1 MTAGTAADD
10 ASRHG
15 AIVNLCP
22 TGMVPDKAM
31 TPHVPLTAEEIIRD
45 TGACIAAGANFV
57 HLHARDAAGKPHYS
71 REIYARQ
78 IAGIR
83 EAHADVTICVSL
95 SGRNFGEFEQRSDP
109 LRLTGDLRPDMGSL
123 TLSSL
128 NFPGQPSIN
137 APEMVRRLAETM
149 LEHEIRPELEVFDV
163 GMVNYAH
170 YLIAKGVLRPP
181 YYFNILLG
189 NVANAQATPAQ
200 LAAILSELPEHSVWC
215 LAGIGRQQLR
225 ANTLG
230 LLLGD
235 GVRVG
240 IEDNIWFDDARTRLA
255 TNPELVERVVRLAGL
270 LERPLASVSEVRDR
284 LGIAP
289 LGSTARERRSG
300 AVAARGP
307 RHYVSAPETGRSA
320 VR

>member
-1 MTAGTAADD
+1 MRAGTASDD

-31 TPHVPLTAEEIIRD
+31 TPHVPVTPEEIVADAR
-45 TGACIAAGANFV
+45 ACIDAGANLV
-57 HLHARDAAGKPHYS
+57 HLHARDAEGKPHFS
-71 REIYARQ
+71 RDIYARQ

-83 EAHADVTICVSL
+83 ETHPDITLCVSL
-95 SGRNFGEFEQRSDP
+95 SGRNFGEFEQRADP
-109 LRLTGDLRPDMGSL
+109 LQLAGDLRPDMGSL

-128 NFPGQPSIN
+128 NFSGQPSIN
-137 APEMVRRLAETM
+137 SPAMVRRLAEAM
-149 LEHEIRPELEVFDV
+149 LEKGIRPELEVFDV

-170 YLIAKGVLRPP
+170 YLISKGALEPP
-181 YYFNILLG
+181 FYFNILLG

-200 LAAILSELPEHSVWC
+200 LAAILSELPEQSVWC

-240 IEDNIWFDDARTRLA
+240 IEDNIWLDDARSRLA
-255 TNPELVERVVRLAGL
+255 TNRELVERVVTVAGL
-270 LERPLASVSEVRDR
+270 LERPVAPMLEVRER

-289 LGSTARERRSG
+289 LAPVAGRRERRGS
-300 AVAARGP
+300 AVASRASRG
-307 RHYVSAPETGRSA
+307 YVSAP
-320 VR
+320 

>member
-1 MTAGTAADD
+1 MKAGTISDIAH
-10 ASRHG
+10 RHG

-31 TPHVPLTAEEIIRD
+31 TPHVPVTVEEIVAD
-45 TGACIAAGANFV
+45 ALACIEAGANLV
-57 HLHARDAAGKPHYS
+57 HLHARGDDGRPHYS

-83 EAHADVTICVSL
+83 EAHPDVTLCVSL
-95 SGRNFGEFEQRSDP
+95 SGRTFGEFEQRSDA
-109 LRLTGDLRPDMGSL
+109 LQLAGDLRPDMGSL

-128 NFPGQPSIN
+128 NFSGQPSVN

-149 LEHEIRPELEVFDV
+149 LEKGVKPELEVFDA

-170 YLIAKGVLRPP
+170 YLIAKGALEPP
-181 YYFNILLG
+181 FYFNILLG

-200 LAAILSELPEHSVWC
+200 LAAILSELPDGSVWC

-225 ANTLG
+225 ANSLG

-240 IEDNIWFDDARTRLA
+240 IEDNIWYDDARTRLA
-255 TNPELVERVVRLAGL
+255 TNRALVERVARMAEL
-270 LERPLASVSEVRDR
+270 LERPIAPALEVRER

-289 LGSTARERRSG
+289 LAPAGAGRRERRGST
-300 AVAARGP
+300 VASRDRRG
-307 RHYVSAPETGRSA
+307 YVSAP
-320 VR
+320 

>member
-1 MTAGTAADD
+1 MRPGTASDEAC
-10 ASRHG
+10 RHG

-31 TPHVPLTAEEIIRD
+31 TPHVPVAPEEIVTDAR
-45 TGACIAAGANFV
+45 ACIAAGANLV
-57 HLHARDAAGKPHYS
+57 HLHARDEAGKPHYS

-83 EAHADVTICVSL
+83 ESHPDVTLCVSL
-95 SGRNFGEFEQRSDP
+95 SGRNFGEFEQRADP
-109 LRLTGDLRPDMGSL
+109 LQLTGDLRPDMGSL

-128 NFPGQPSIN
+128 NFSGQPSIN
-137 APEMVRRLAETM
+137 SPAMVRRLAEAM
-149 LEHEIRPELEVFDV
+149 LDKGVKPELEVFDV

-170 YLIAKGVLRPP
+170 YLIAKGALEPP
-181 YYFNILLG
+181 FYFNILLG

-200 LAAILSELPEHSVWC
+200 LAAILSELPNGSIWC

-225 ANTLG
+225 ANSLG

-240 IEDNIWFDDARTRLA
+240 IEDNIWYDDARTRLA
-255 TNPELVERVVRLAGL
+255 TNQALVERVVQLAGL
-270 LERPLASVSEVRDR
+270 LERPVAPPLEVRER

-289 LGSTARERRSG
+289 LATGAADRRERRGG
-300 AVAARGP
+300 AVASRAPRG
-307 RHYVSAPETGRSA
+307 YVSAP
-320 VR
+320 